1 MASVQKRGLILP
13 SGILVKRLISD
24 KGFLKTLCTHV
35 IFATKTY
42 SDQASCLTTLYAF
55 YTTAVLGVI
64 ELGSIT
70 EVHVNYLLP
79 TLLHGLK
86 SLILDFAA
94 SSYMIIAKLITKVS
108 LFILI
113 FVCFSKISILNIDF
127 IMIVIKITLF
137 FTYYII
143 NQFVKILKLYKF
155 NVF

>member
-13 SGILVKRLISD
+13 SGILIKHLMSD

-55 YTTAVLGVI
+55 YTTAILGVI

-86 SLILDFAA
+86 SPILDFAA
-94 SSYMIIAKLITKVS
+94 SSYMIIAKLMTKVNS
-108 LFILI
+108 FY
-113 FVCFSKISILNIDF
+113 LNIC
-127 IMIVIKITLF
+127 LF
-137 FTYYII
+137 FEY
-143 NQFVKILKLYKF
+143 FCLE
-155 NVF
+155 